1 MGSRLIGASDD
12 GERPTSPSNPH
23 ASPRE
28 PPHSWFSFSLSYI
41 PSISSPPIARAVRG
55 TRHTMRWKLVKQRIS
70 IRGGYGS
77 RCDVCLRVVILTILP
92 LSTSPPPSCTIP
104 CGIVTLVQIKKK
116 RFVPSITCT
125 VGHFFSF
132 NPVFLLHLY
141 VLSACPLLNS

>member
-55 TRHTMRWKLVKQRIS
+55 TRRTMRWKLVKQRIS

-116 RFVPSITCT
+116 GLFHRLHVRSVI
-125 VGHFFSF
+125 FSRLIPF
-132 NPVFLLHLY
+132 SYFTSTSFLLVH
-141 VLSACPLLNS
+141 C